1 MGGEVEETELHPEE
15 AEPKVADATKHES
28 DEWPSDPGSDAS
40 DGDRDRRPGAH
51 NNDGGAPSVSNAT
64 GDDAGRK
71 EGRDT
76 DSDGPDRS
84 RGGDSDSPRDSPTA
98 PSKPRGRTAWEW
110 FVFIVG
116 ILGQLLYDLIL
127 LASPDTTRRQRRYG
141 SLMDDSDGRS
151 PRSRA
156 RGGARPAPAGASQ
169 GGREGQGGGEGGA
182 GEDEGHVRRRG
193 LTGVRQ
199 RARDANEVPEEL
211 RGLVSPAQWRM
222 EMQTFHEAQLKKRAT
237 EVFRAEMAKEREL
250 ETEIAAQKK
259 MERRRRREQGIRKVG
274 DWSAE

>member
-1 MGGEVEETELHPEE
+1 MGGEVEETEVHPEE
-15 AEPKVADATKHES
+15 GEPKVADATKRES
-28 DEWPSDPGSDAS
+28 DDWPSDPGSDAS

-64 GDDAGRK
+64 GDDAGRE
-71 EGRDT
+71 EGKDT

-116 ILGQLLYDLIL
+116 ILGQLLYDLVL

-156 RGGARPAPAGASQ
+156 RGGARPAPAAVLGP
-169 GGREGQGGGEGGA
+169 
-182 GEDEGHVRRRG
+182 RRRYNCY
-193 LTGVRQ
+193 R
-199 RARDANEVPEEL
+199 
-211 RGLVSPAQWRM
+211 
-222 EMQTFHEAQLKKRAT
+222 
-237 EVFRAEMAKEREL
+237 
-250 ETEIAAQKK
+250 
-259 MERRRRREQGIRKVG
+259 
-274 DWSAE
+274 

>member
-1 MGGEVEETELHPEE
+1 MGGEGEETEAHPEE
-15 AEPKVADATKHES
+15 AEPKVADATKYES

-64 GDDAGRK
+64 GNDAGRK

-98 PSKPRGRTAWEW
+98 PPKPRGRTAWEW

-141 SLMDDSDGRS
+141 SLMDDNDGRS

-156 RGGARPAPAGASQ
+156 RGG
-169 GGREGQGGGEGGA
+169 E
-182 GEDEGHVRRRG
+182 
-193 LTGVRQ
+193 
-199 RARDANEVPEEL
+199 
-211 RGLVSPAQWRM
+211 
-222 EMQTFHEAQLKKRAT
+222 
-237 EVFRAEMAKEREL
+237 
-250 ETEIAAQKK
+250 
-259 MERRRRREQGIRKVG
+259 
-274 DWSAE
+274 